1 MLFRSAGGAG
11 AIIGSRKEIKTTT
24 EEVDNRETIIA
35 FKDGENDIYIFFNPE
50 TYDVFLNLLPQKEIN
65 FIKTKRETP
74 NNENDIVNQI
84 KRLAQLKEEGIL
96 TEEEFSD
103 KKKTLLEKIG

>member
-1 MLFRSAGGAG
+1 MLFRS
-11 AIIGSRKEIKTTT
+11 
-24 EEVDNRETIIA
+24 
-35 FKDGENDIYIFFNPE
+35 
-50 TYDVFLNLLPQKEIN
+50 
-65 FIKTKRETP
+65 TKRETP